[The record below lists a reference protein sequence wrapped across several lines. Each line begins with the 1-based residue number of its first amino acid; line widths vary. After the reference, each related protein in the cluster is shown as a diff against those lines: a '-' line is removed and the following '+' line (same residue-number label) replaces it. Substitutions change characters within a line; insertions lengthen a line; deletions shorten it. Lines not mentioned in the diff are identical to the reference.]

1 MIDDHENLHEKVRN
15 LDDRSRGNFLQF
27 DGLSQAYGEDWHVS
41 EAKIKNPI
49 KEKLGIENVEIELD
63 HKIGK
68 EKRDEPSL
76 KRTIVAKFLNCKDK
90 AKVLR
95 EERS

>member
-1 MIDDHENLHEKVRN
+1 MIDDHKSLHEKVRN

-27 DGLSQAYGEDWHVS
+27 DGLSQAYGADWHVS

-68 EKRDEPSL
+68 EKGDEPSL

-95 EERS
+95 E